1 MADYNTGVPSAHMQ
15 GKLKKFDNIITV
27 AKTGYG
33 DYVCTDPAYATDS
46 ACIQAALN
54 HISTLGG
61 GTLYLQGHF
70 ICPTQLLYTGSNLT
84 IIGDDAN
91 TVLDFSAVASN
102 ISCLYIHGAITAT
115 NSAVTTADAL
125 EGALTVTV
133 ADGTKFSTG
142 DWVRIRSEGILIT
155 YAADV
160 YGDPVLKR
168 MGEIQ
173 KIKSINGNILT
184 FYELLHGD
192 YTLSDTA
199 TVDKMT
205 MVENITLKDFKMVGN
220 PAQYQYGI
228 NVEQC
233 HRLKIKNVQSVDM
246 VDRATHVVDC
256 VWFRWYDNY
265 VIGSNRTGLG
275 YGCHIQNSSRD
286 VICKRNGG
294 IDCRHLIACGG
305 NADYGVQYVQN
316 WSDNILEYDSKT
328 VGMFGPHP
336 TYKGLTLA
344 NNHAVECSLGF
355 ANGLD
360 TIVTGNTATSF
371 AIPSAV
377 DGMIFSENI
386 IDSIADHC
394 LTIRSQKGHIKIF
407 NNKFTCSAADCDGIN
422 AAYQIKNLVIEN
434 NEVNVAGIGINCS
447 TYSGLMGSENVSIKN
462 NKVTCTGTEPGIT
475 VTSTT
480 YDIVGVTVEDN
491 TVISA
496 ADGIMFTCYNNN
508 ITRAIVENN
517 NVTVPATATGI
528 SMDSTGTGL
537 YAQSSVSENTVY
549 GSLDGIKL
557 THCTYIDAV
566 HNRVFGAAQYGLS
579 ILTGCIYYNV
589 MDNDLATCATP
600 LYRTAG
606 VTGRLL
612 INNRGYNPVGSF
624 TAPSVPASGDGT
636 TGQVVNNYGYP
647 CEVCVHGGTVTAIY
661 ISETATGLTTGTFT
675 IEPLQN
681 IALTYSAAPTWTWR
695 GL

>member
-1 MADYNTGVPSAHMQ
+1 MADYNTGVPTAQMK

-33 DYVCTDPAYATDS
+33 DYVCTDPTYATDS
-46 ACIQAALN
+46 ACIQAALDY
-54 HISTLGG
+54 ISGLGG

-84 IIGDDAN
+84 IIGDGAN
-91 TVLDFSAVASN
+91 TILDFSSVASN
-102 ISCLYIHGAITAT
+102 LRCIYIHGAITAT
-115 NSAVTTADAL
+115 NSVVATADAL

-133 ADGTKFSTG
+133 ADGTKFSAG
-142 DWVRIRSEGILIT
+142 DWVRIRSEGILST

-192 YTLSDTA
+192 YKLSDTA

-205 MVENITLKDFKMVGN
+205 MVENITLKDFKMIGN
-220 PAQYQYGI
+220 PAQYPYGI
-228 NVEQC
+228 SVEQC
-233 HRLKIKNVQSVDM
+233 HRLKIQNIQSVDM
-246 VDRATHVVDC
+246 IDRATHIVDC

-305 NADYGVQYVQN
+305 DADYGVQYTQN

-336 TYKGLTLA
+336 TYKGLILA
-344 NNHAVECSLGF
+344 NNHAGECSLGF

-394 LTIRSQKGHIKIF
+394 LTIRSQKGNIKIF
-407 NNKFTCSAADCDGIN
+407 NNKFSCSAVDCDGIN

-447 TYSGLMGSENVSIKN
+447 TYSGLMDSENVYIKN
-462 NKVTCTGTEPGIT
+462 NKVTCTGTEPGIAI
-475 VTSTT
+475 TSTT
-480 YDIVGVTVEDN
+480 YDITGVTVEDN

-496 ADGIMFTCYNNN
+496 SDGIVFTCADKN
-508 ITRAIVENN
+508 ITRAVVDNN
-517 NVTVPATATGI
+517 EVTVPATARSI
-528 SMDSTGTGL
+528 YFVDTGTGR
-537 YAQSSVSENTVY
+537 YTRSSISNNKCY
-549 GSLDGIKL
+549 GGLNCIDIIG
-557 THCTYIDAV
+557 CDYIDILNN
-566 HNRVFGAAQYGLS
+566 HIYDAAQYGLLLGS
-579 ILTGCIYYNV
+579 GCTYYNV
-589 MDNDLATCATP
+589 IHNKFTNCATSIQ
-600 LYRTAG
+600 RNAG
-606 VTGRLL
+606 ITGRR
-612 INNRGYNPVGSF
+612 IMNNEGYNPIGF
-624 TAPSVPASGDGT
+624 ITAPTITASPFT
-636 TGQVVNNYGYP
+636 QANNNGYP
-647 CEVCVHGGTVTAIY
+647 VEVCVHGGTVSV
-661 ISETATGLTTGTFT
+661 ISIDGTATGLTSGSF
-675 IEPLQN
+675 IVNPGDS
-681 IALTYSAAPTWTWR
+681 IGLTYSSAPTWTWR